1 MDCTNKIAFT
11 IVTCEVILT
20 TAIRG
25 RAREGAVRK
34 AEVIQGKEVP
44 DSIGMS
50 FNEQGEEI

>member
-1 MDCTNKIAFT
+1 MDCTNRIAST

-20 TAIRG
+20 TAVRG

-34 AEVIQGKEVP
+34 AKVIQSKEVT
-44 DSIGMS
+44 DSIRPS

>member
-1 MDCTNKIAFT
+1 MGCTNKIAFT
-11 IVTCEVILT
+11 IITCEVILT

-34 AEVIQGKEVP
+34 AEVIQGKEVTH
-44 DSIGMS
+44 SIGLS

>member
-25 RAREGAVRK
+25 RAREVAVRK
-34 AEVIQGKEVP
+34 AEVVQGKEVP
-44 DSIGMS
+44 HSIGLS